1 VDLGSAAQ
9 VDRCVSAKYS
19 KHFLLRTEMR
29 HLLSLPILHDQDV
42 VTARTR
48 AAQLG
53 QLLGFDASEQTK
65 VATAVSEIVRNA
77 FRYAT
82 GGSVAF
88 AVDETARPQRLIVR
102 VTDEGPGIKQL
113 DEVLSGR
120 YQSGTGMGL
129 GIVGARRLMD
139 DFSIET
145 SPGGTTVT
153 LQKFLT
159 PRQGVITL
167 DRARQMSDE
176 IARTRPVGLIDEIQQ
191 QNRALLRTL
200 DDLQRKQQELVHL
213 NRELEDTNRGVVA
226 LYAELDEKADHLRRA
241 DELKS
246 RFLSNMTHEF
256 RTPVNSILGLT
267 NLLIDDRQ
275 RGGREPDPEV
285 IYIRKAA
292 EQLSE
297 LVNDLLDLAKVEAG
311 KTLVRPAEFQIDNLF
326 GALRG
331 MLRPLLLNQS
341 VSLVFEDASS
351 LQPLY
356 TDEAKVSQIL
366 RNLLS
371 NSLKFTERGEVRVA
385 AVQDEPD
392 RIAFTVTDTGIGIA
406 PDDQARIFEEFTQ
419 LEHRLQV
426 HVRGTGLGLPLSR
439 RLAELLGGSLWVS
452 SEPGVGSTFT
462 LELPRRYSSLSA
474 AEEGGFVWEAE
485 AGKLPLLVVDDAPDA
500 QYFYEKV
507 LRSSAYQIYPAY
519 TLHEADAALQ
529 QIQPAAIILDVVLGP
544 ENAWDL
550 LVRLRRHPRT
560 SETPVVVVSS
570 GDDQEKAISL
580 GADAYLAK
588 PIERRALLETLT
600 RFQGR
605 TVRPIKVLS
614 IDDDE
619 VARYLVRQCLPAP
632 AFEVSEA
639 ATGVEGLTRA
649 AAEHP
654 DVVVLDLM
662 MPGMDGWQVL
672 AQLRAAAA
680 TRELPVVIVTSHA
693 IQPAERDALK
703 DAFAI
708 VSKQDL
714 SRTTLAPVVQ
724 AAARPGEPHAAAVPP
739 LPL

>member
-1 VDLGSAAQ
+1 
-9 VDRCVSAKYS
+9 
-19 KHFLLRTEMR
+19 
-29 HLLSLPILHDQDV
+29 

-53 QLLGFDASEQTK
+53 QMLGFDSSEQTR

-82 GGSVAF
+82 GGSVTF
-88 AVDETARPQRLIVR
+88 AVDEEAKPQRLTVR
-102 VTDEGPGIKQL
+102 VSDQGPGIAQL
-113 DEVLSGR
+113 DDVLSGR

-139 DFSIET
+139 DFSIQT
-145 SPGGTTVT
+145 SPQGTTVT
-153 LQKFLT
+153 MQKFLA
-159 PRQGVITL
+159 PRQPAITL
-167 DRARQMSDE
+167 DRARQISE
-176 IARTRPVGLIDEIQQ
+176 VIGRTRPVGLIEEIQQ
-191 QNRALLRTL
+191 QNQALLRTL

-256 RTPVNSILGLT
+256 RTPVNSILGLS

-275 RGGREPDPEV
+275 RTGREAEPEV

-311 KTLVRPAEFQIDNLF
+311 KTIVRPLEFEVENLF

-331 MLRPLLLNQS
+331 MLRPMLMNQS
-341 VSLVFEDASS
+341 VSLVFEDAPG
-351 LQPLY
+351 LRPLFS
-356 TDEAKVSQIL
+356 DEGKVSQIL
-366 RNLLS
+366 RNLIS
-371 NSLKFTERGEVRVA
+371 NALKFTERGEVRVS
-385 AVQDEPD
+385 AVEEEPGAILF
-392 RIAFTVTDTGIGIA
+392 RVADTGIGIA
-406 PDDQARIFEEFTQ
+406 PDDQSRIFEEFTQ
-419 LEHRLQV
+419 VEHRLQAN
-426 HVRGTGLGLPLSR
+426 VRGTGLGLPLSR
-439 RLAELLGGSLWVS
+439 RLAELLGGTLGVT

-462 LELPRRYSSLSA
+462 LRLPQRYTSFRGEA
-474 AEEGGFVWEAE
+474 GEEFVWEPE
-485 AGKLPLLVVDDAPDA
+485 PGRLPLLVVEDASDA

-519 TLHEADAALQ
+519 TVHAAETALEHM
-529 QIQPAAIILDVVLGP
+529 QPAAIILDVVLGP

-560 SETPVVVVSS
+560 SDTPIVVISTA
-570 GDDQEKAISL
+570 DDRTKAISL
-580 GADAYLAK
+580 GADAYLPK
-588 PIERRALLETLT
+588 PVDRRALLETLT

-605 TVRPIKVLS
+605 TVRPIRVLS

-619 VARYLVRQCLPAP
+619 VARYLIRQCLPPP
-632 AFEVSEA
+632 AFDVSEA
-639 ATGVEGLTRA
+639 TSGEDGLRCVA
-649 AAEHP
+649 GERP

-662 MPGMDGWQVL
+662 MPGTDGWQVL
-672 AQLRAAAA
+672 KALHRADG
-680 TRELPVVIVTSHA
+680 TRDLPVVIVTSHTLD
-693 IQPAERDALK
+693 PEERSRLA

-714 SRTTLAPVVQ
+714 SRRTFAPVIQ
-724 AAARPGEPHAAAVPP
+724 AAAGRNQAQGVPAP
-739 LPL
+739 PVSL